1 MSNAE
6 QSTAATTAS
15 MELRW
20 FVGETLGI
28 LAVFAIIGSWPV
40 PDVNESHYLL
50 KALHHWRPE
59 FLRGDFF
66 LESAEAHSTFY
77 VLLGWLTCVMSLNAA
92 AWCGRWITWLLL
104 AVAWQRL
111 SSAVIDRRGVSI
123 FTAALYVTLLERFH
137 MAGEWVVGGFES
149 KGFAY
154 AFVFLGLAAIV
165 RQRWNLG
172 LAWLGAATAIH
183 VLVGGWSLIAAGV
196 CWLWHGSTRPDL
208 KQIMPGLAIAALCGI
223 FGVWPALAMD
233 RGVEPS
239 VIAEAHQ
246 IYVFQ
251 RLPHHLT
258 PFAFKLE
265 FIERHAL
272 LFFVWIALCAFTVSD
287 SAQRIVRGFV
297 AGALTITFL
306 GVAISVVLRDQP
318 QYAAGLLRFYWFRL
332 GDAVLPLGVSLV
344 GTAFLLGAA
353 PRGVVPFARYALAAL
368 VSLGVFTHLEPLA
381 LKRLNPG
388 QPRSDAPNKVLDAGD
403 WRDVCLWMR
412 EHTPESAV
420 VLAPRS
426 TQTFKWWARRAEVG
440 CWKDVPQNARDL
452 VEWWQR
458 MDAIHATHSG
468 DPEDDWYDSL
478 AEAGETHAVRMSERY
493 GASYILTAAEPPL
506 ALVCPYRNNSYAV
519 YEVPRVSP
527 AP

>member
-1 MSNAE
+1 
-6 QSTAATTAS
+6 
-15 MELRW
+15 
-20 FVGETLGI
+20 
-28 LAVFAIIGSWPV
+28 V

-50 KALHHWRPE
+50 KALHHWHPE

-77 VLLGWLTCVMSLNAA
+77 VLLGWLTCVMSLDAA
-92 AWCGRWITWLLL
+92 AWCGRATTWLVL
-104 AVAWQRL
+104 AIGWQRL
-111 SSAVIDRRGVSI
+111 SSGVINHRGASI
-123 FTAALYVTLLERFH
+123 FTAAIYVTLLERFH

-154 AFVFLGLAAIV
+154 ACVFLGLAQIV
-165 RQRWNLG
+165 RQRWNPG
-172 LAWLGAATAIH
+172 LMWLGAATALH

-196 CWLWHGSTRPDL
+196 CWLWQGSERPALTRL
-208 KQIMPGLAIAALCGI
+208 WPGLSVAAICGV
-223 FGVWPALAMD
+223 FGVWPALAMN
-233 RGVEPS
+233 RGVEPA

-272 LFFVWIALCAFTVSD
+272 MFFVWIALCAFTVRDQS
-287 SAQRIVRGFV
+287 QRVVRGFV
-297 AGALTITFL
+297 AGALGITFV
-306 GVAISVVLRDQP
+306 GIVISVVLRNQP
-318 QYAAGLLRFYWFRL
+318 ELAAPLLRFYWFRL

-344 GTAFLLGAA
+344 GTAFLLGASPRSVA
-353 PRGVVPFARYALAAL
+353 PLARYALLAI
-368 VSLGVFTHLEPLA
+368 VSLGVLWHLEPLA
-381 LKRLNPG
+381 MKRSHPG
-388 QPRSDAPNKVLDAGD
+388 QPRSDAPNKVIDSGD
-403 WRDVCLWMR
+403 WRDVCLWIR
-412 EHTPESAV
+412 ANTPTTAV
-420 VLAPRS
+420 VLAPRA
-426 TQTFKWWARRAEVG
+426 TQTFKWWAQRAEVG

-452 VEWWQR
+452 VEWWRR
-458 MDAIHATHSG
+458 MDTIHATHSS

-478 AEAGETHAVRMSERY
+478 AEAGEPHAVQMAQKY

-506 ALVCPYRNNSYAV
+506 ALVSPYRNNSYAV
-519 YEVPRVSP
+519 YEVPAVAP